1 MTDDDQIRALLD
13 DAVSDVQPRHGLD
26 TIQER
31 TAAAPSPNHR
41 PWLWG
46 VGGAVVATAATVAAV
61 AALGNGPSAP
71 SADPGFAG
79 SSAAATQRPSAQPSS
94 DEASEQPSSQPSD
107 RSSPSDQLSDQAG
120 DQAGDQLG
128 EQPSAS
134 ARPSDHVTD
143 GPSHT
148 PSSDHTNGPS
158 AQQVPVPVYFVADTN
173 LGQRLFREFHAAAGN
188 LALDQAVEDAVSG
201 NAGDADYGTVWP
213 SGSAVQR
220 AQLSGGVLSV
230 DLTGPVRERPAG
242 MSDTTAHLALQQVIY
257 TAQGVVQARVPVTF
271 LIDGTP
277 TSTVLG
283 VSTARPVSNASADG
297 VLAQVWVTSPVDG
310 TTVSSPF
317 AVEGVAAAF
326 EANVQWELRQG
337 DTVVKRGFTTAQQ
350 CCTMAP
356 YRFQV
361 TAPPGEYTL
370 VVHDEDASG
379 EHPQGLWQDTKQIIV
394 R

>member
-26 TIQER
+26 TIQAR

-79 SSAAATQRPSAQPSS
+79 TSAPATQRPSAQPSS
-94 DEASEQPSSQPSD
+94 DEASEQPSSQPGDRASASD
-107 RSSPSDQLSDQAG
+107 ERSDQS
-120 DQAGDQLG
+120 GDQLG
-128 EQPSAS
+128 DRSSAS
-134 ARPSDHVTD
+134 ARPSNHATD
-143 GPSHT
+143 DPSRT

-158 AQQVPVPVYFVADTN
+158 AQQVPVPVYYVADTN
-173 LGQRLFREFHAAAGN
+173 LGQRLFREFHAAAGKY
-188 LALDQAVEDAVSG
+188 ALDQAVEDAVSG

-213 SGSAVQR
+213 SGSSVQR

-230 DLTGPVRERPAG
+230 DLTGPVRDRPAG

-271 LIDGTP
+271 LVDGTP

-283 VSTARPVSNASADG
+283 VSTARPVPNAAADD
-297 VLAQVWVTSPVDG
+297 VLAQVWVTSPG
-310 TTVSSPF
+310 NGSTVSSPF
-317 AVEGVAAAF
+317 TVEGVAAAF

-379 EHPQGLWQDTKQIIV
+379 EHPQGLWQDTKQVIV